1 VNFLQGLHGAVALAL
16 LPALLFAEEA
26 GVPLPFAPG
35 ELVLLFGGL
44 LIASGGLN
52 PYAFFPL
59 VLFACISGSLIGYSW
74 ARVVGER
81 GLAGLARRLRQQR
94 NLERVE
100 ERLRSAGWLKI
111 AICRLIP
118 GLRIYTTL
126 VAGAVHAPRRSF
138 TIAIVTS
145 TVVWVAIFVA
155 LGMLIG
161 VPVAHFLDRIQKLA
175 LEGAILIVIGVGL
188 YLAVRK
194 TPSSSG
200 AGLVRLP
207 RWLRVLLAA
216 GVDIGVVASIVTGL
230 LALGRLLGIGFG
242 SGWLDAVVVLLV
254 VGAFYAVVA
263 RRSAGATAGEVLLQ
277 TSYVSGVR
285 VPLRPRAAL
294 EAVRALIT
302 RPDDELT
309 ATGDVLHAL
318 GDPDR
323 LRIVTQL
330 LDGPRTVAEL
340 ATRTKLS
347 AFEVMHQLDRFQ
359 STGVL
364 VTTGLEPDVVYSVRP
379 DLLHVLVELLA
390 IMESAPTAEK
400 TVSAPAP
407 SRT

>member
-59 VLFACISGSLIGYSW
+59 VLFACIAGSLIGYSW

-94 NLERVE
+94 NLERVG

-126 VAGAVHAPRRSF
+126 VAGALRAPRRSF

-207 RWLRVLLAA
+207 RWLRVILAA

-309 ATGDVLHAL
+309 ATGDLLHAL

-347 AFEVMHQLDRFQ
+347 AFEVMHQLGRFQ

-364 VTTGLEPDVVYSVRP
+364 VTTGLEPDIAYSVRP